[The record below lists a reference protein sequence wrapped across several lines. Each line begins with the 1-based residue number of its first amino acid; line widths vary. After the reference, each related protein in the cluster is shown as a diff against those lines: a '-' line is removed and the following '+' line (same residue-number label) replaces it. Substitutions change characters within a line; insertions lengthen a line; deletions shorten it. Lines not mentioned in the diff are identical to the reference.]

1 MTAPL
6 ELFSVDRL
14 LDEDERE
21 ITPEEAINYIPTMK
35 KPKKPKLA
43 NKRVPVKSSKKD
55 KDTEAEA
62 IPRMYIKLDDNNN
75 QQLLMQLKSIIDQ
88 NSGNTEVVLVMGDES
103 NRQVIKLPMRI
114 EHNDQTV
121 ESLSGLVGKP
131 NVKVR

>member
-1 MTAPL
+1 
-6 ELFSVDRL
+6 
-14 LDEDERE
+14 
-21 ITPEEAINYIPTMK
+21 
-35 KPKKPKLA
+35 
-43 NKRVPVKSSKKD
+43 
-55 KDTEAEA
+55 
-62 IPRMYIKLDDNNN
+62 
-75 QQLLMQLKSIIDQ
+75 MQLKSIIDQ